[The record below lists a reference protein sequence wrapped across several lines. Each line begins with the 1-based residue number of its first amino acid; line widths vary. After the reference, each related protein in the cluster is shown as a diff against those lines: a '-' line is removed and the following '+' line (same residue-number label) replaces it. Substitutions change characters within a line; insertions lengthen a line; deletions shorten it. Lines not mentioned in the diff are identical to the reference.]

1 MLEKLMKIYA
11 MSMAYKVTS
20 PMPHLVG
27 PPGCGKST
35 YVEQLAD
42 LLGVELHIINVSRL
56 SPLDVEGVQ
65 MPHGS
70 GEEMILKMLP
80 ATYWSSLKDGDILLF
95 DEFLRGFP
103 EVYNAILDIFTSRR
117 VGALRLPDVF
127 IIGASNSVVSYD
139 SALEDRLLHITV
151 PDPRKS
157 KMEREHIAKL
167 LVEYLGLLPDM
178 VTSAEMTAVLD
189 TEILPTY
196 DILDSFKKKGVKVTP
211 GGTMKGYSLRNL
223 IGQAQLRTMESLA
236 LKELIESN
244 NDRAMIA
251 GKAQYVLLRGG
262 KSSMVHP
269 SYEAQAN
276 KLRGNPRLTPTQALN
291 IELNLQLIEMERAKT
306 TEEEDE

>member
-1 MLEKLMKIYA
+1 MKLYA

-35 YVEQLAD
+35 YVQQLAD

-65 MPHGS
+65 MPHGL
-70 GEEMILKMLP
+70 GDDMILKMLP
-80 ATYWSSLKDGDILLF
+80 ATYWSTLKDGDILLF

-127 IIGASNSVVSYD
+127 IIGASNSVVAYD

-157 KMEREHIAKL
+157 KTEKAHIAQATGRVPRPAAHHGIL
-167 LVEYLGLLPDM
+167 ARDDSQSWTRRSCRRM
-178 VTSAEMTAVLD
+178 TSS
-189 TEILPTY
+189 IP
-196 DILDSFKKKGVKVTP
+196 SRSGVSRSRP
-211 GGTMKGYSLRNL
+211 
-223 IGQAQLRTMESLA
+223 
-236 LKELIESN
+236 
-244 NDRAMIA
+244 A
-251 GKAQYVLLRGG
+251 GR
-262 KSSMVHP
+262 
-269 SYEAQAN
+269 
-276 KLRGNPRLTPTQALN
+276 
-291 IELNLQLIEMERAKT
+291 
-306 TEEEDE
+306 